1 LSNPITQAQP
11 PLEFIEPKF
20 NPLVYKTTQLLQPTW
35 VRWRAKIADV
45 EVSNAGALV
54 ELYRQFQEGKIRFMM
69 AFRHPSTNDPLC
81 MNYLLSNYLGKV
93 AKQQGVKLQRPI
105 HAHFIYD
112 RGIPLWAGKG
122 VGWYYSQMGCTPIRR
137 GRVDL
142 VGLRSIRHLFAL
154 GRFPMAA
161 APEGATNGH
170 NEIMSPIEPGI
181 AQFGFWCIEDL
192 LKAGRPLRYLQSSAQ
207 QVVILPIGLQYHYLS
222 TPWEAIANLLT
233 QLEADSGL
241 PPYSEVDLKLEAENE
256 GMISSLT
263 DPTDPQQVI
272 LYKRLI
278 RLGGHLLPMVEKF
291 YAKFYHQDLTLSRQ
305 SVPPQPVLFA
315 ANQDLAD
322 RLQVLMNA
330 ALNVAEQHFAIAPK
344 GTITDRCRRLEQ
356 AGWDWIYRDDLKNVE
371 NLSPVEKGLADRIAE
386 EASLRLWHMRLVES
400 FVSVTGQYVI
410 AKPTGDRF
418 AEILLIFWDMVAR
431 IKGEAPF
438 PRPQLGTQGV
448 KITIGQPI
456 SVSDRWETYQSSRR
470 QAVAGLTQD
479 LQAALESMIF

>member
-1 LSNPITQAQP
+1 MTNPVTQAQP
-11 PLEFIEPKF
+11 PLEFIKPEF
-20 NPLVYKTTQLLQPTW
+20 NPLVYKTTQLLQPAW
-35 VRWRAKIADV
+35 LRWRAKIADV
-45 EVSNAGALV
+45 EVSNPEVLV

-93 AKQQGVKLQRPI
+93 AKQKGVKLQHPV

-142 VGLRSIRHLFAL
+142 VGLRAIRQLFAS
-154 GRFPMAA
+154 GQFPMAA

-192 LKAGRPLRYLQSSAQ
+192 LKAGRSQ
-207 QVVILPIGLQYHYLS
+207 QVMILPIGLQYHYLS

-233 QLEADSGL
+233 QLEADSGV
-241 PPYSEVDLKLEAENE
+241 PPCSDAELKLEAEQE
-256 GMISSLT
+256 GMVLGGLS
-263 DPTDPQQVI
+263 DPQQAI

-278 RLGGHLLPMVEKF
+278 RLGEHLLPLVEKF
-291 YAKFYHQDLTLSRQ
+291 YTKFYHQDLTLSKQ
-305 SVPPQPVLFA
+305 SISSEPVLFA
-315 ANQDLAD
+315 TNQNLAD

-356 AGWDWIYRDDLKNVE
+356 AGWDWIYRDDLKNIE

-386 EASLRLWHMRLVES
+386 ETSLRLWHMRLVES

-410 AKPTGDRF
+410 EKPTGDRF
-418 AEILLIFWDMVAR
+418 AEILLIFWDMVTR
-431 IKGEAPF
+431 IKGEVPF
-438 PRPQLGTQGV
+438 PRPQLGTQGL
-448 KITIGQPI
+448 KITIGQPL
-456 SVSDRWETYQSSRR
+456 SVSDRWEAYQSSRR

-479 LQAALESMIF
+479 LQTALEEMIF

>member
-1 LSNPITQAQP
+1 MPNSITQAQP
-11 PLEFIEPKF
+11 PLEFIEPEF
-20 NPLVYKTTQLLQPTW
+20 NPLVYKTTQLLQPAW

-45 EVSNAGALV
+45 EVSNPEALV

-93 AKQQGVKLQRPI
+93 AKQKGVKLQRPI

-122 VGWYYSQMGCTPIRR
+122 VGWYYSRMGCTPIRR

-142 VGLRSIRHLFAL
+142 VGLRSIRQLFAS
-154 GRFPMAA
+154 GQFPMAA

-170 NEIMSPIEPGI
+170 NEIMSLIEPGI

-192 LKAGRPLRYLQSSAQ
+192 LKAGRSQ
-207 QVVILPIGLQYHYLS
+207 QVMILPIGLQYHYLS

-241 PPYSEVDLKLEAENE
+241 PPYAEDDLKLEAEKE
-256 GMISSLT
+256 GMSSLN
-263 DPTDPQQVI
+263 DPQQTI

-278 RLGGHLLPMVEKF
+278 RLGEHLLLMVEQF
-291 YAKFYHQDLTLSRQ
+291 YTKFYHQDLTLFRQ
-305 SVPPQPVLFA
+305 SALPQPVLCA
-315 ANQDLAD
+315 ANQNSAD

-330 ALNVAEQHFAIAPK
+330 ALDVAERHFAIAPK

-356 AGWDWIYRDDLKNVE
+356 AGWDWIYRDDLKNIE
-371 NLSPVEKGLADRIAE
+371 NLSPVEKGLANRIAE

-400 FVSVTGQYVI
+400 FVSVTGQYVYE
-410 AKPTGDRF
+410 KPTGDRF
-418 AEILLIFWDMVAR
+418 AEILLIFWDMVTR
-431 IKGEAPF
+431 IKGEVPF
-438 PRPQLGTQGV
+438 PRPQLGVQGV

-456 SVSDRWETYQSSRR
+456 SVSDRWEDYKASRR
-470 QAVAGLTQD
+470 QSVAGLTQD
-479 LQAALESMIF
+479 LQTALEGMIF

>member
-1 LSNPITQAQP
+1 MPNPITQAQP

-20 NPLVYKTTQLLQPTW
+20 NPLVYKTTQLLQPAW
-35 VRWRAKIADV
+35 VRWRSKIANV
-45 EVSNAGALV
+45 EVSNPEVLV
-54 ELYRQFQEGKIRFMM
+54 ELYRQFQADKIRFMM

-81 MNYLLSNYLGKV
+81 MSYLLANYLEKV
-93 AKQQGVKLQRPI
+93 AKQKRVKLQRPI

-137 GRVDL
+137 GKVDL
-142 VGLRSIRHLFAL
+142 VGLRSIRQLFAS
-154 GRFPMAA
+154 GQFPMAA

-192 LKAGRPLRYLQSSAQ
+192 LKAERAQ
-207 QVVILPIGLQYHYLS
+207 QVMILPIGLQYHYLS

-241 PPYSEVDLKLEAENE
+241 PPYSEADLKQEAEQE
-256 GMISSLT
+256 GMVSSLT
-263 DPTDPQQVI
+263 DPQQMI

-278 RLGGHLLPMVEKF
+278 RLGEHLLPLVEQF
-291 YAKFYHQDLTLSRQ
+291 YTKFYHQDLTLSKQ
-305 SVPPQPVLFA
+305 SIPPQPVLFST
-315 ANQDLAD
+315 NQNLAD

-344 GTITDRCRRLEQ
+344 GSITDRCRRLEQ
-356 AGWDWIYRDDLKNVE
+356 AGWDWIYRDDLKHIE
-371 NLSPVEKGLADRIAE
+371 NLSLVEKGLADRIAE

-400 FVSVTGQYVI
+400 FVSVTGKYVI
-410 AKPTGDRF
+410 EKPTGDRF
-418 AEILLIFWDMVAR
+418 AEILLIFWDMVTR
-431 IKGEAPF
+431 IKGETPF
-438 PRPQLGTQGV
+438 PRPQLGVQGV
-448 KITIGQPI
+448 KITIGQPM
-456 SVSDRWETYQSSRR
+456 SVSDRWETYKANRR

-479 LQAALESMIF
+479 LQTALESMIL

>member
-1 LSNPITQAQP
+1 MLNPITQAQP
-11 PLEFIEPKF
+11 PLEFIKPDF
-20 NPLVYKTTQLLQPTW
+20 NPLIYKTTQLLQPAW
-35 VRWRAKIADV
+35 MRWRAKIADV
-45 EVSNAGALV
+45 QVSNPEVLV
-54 ELYRQFQEGKIRFMM
+54 DLYRQFQEGKIRFMM

-93 AKQQGVKLQRPI
+93 AKQKGVKLQHPI

-137 GRVDL
+137 GGIDL
-142 VGLRSIRHLFAL
+142 VGLRSIRQLFTS
-154 GRFPMAA
+154 GQFPMAA

-181 AQFGFWCIEDL
+181 AQFGFWCMEDL
-192 LKAGRPLRYLQSSAQ
+192 LKAGRSQ
-207 QVVILPIGLQYHYLS
+207 QVMILPIGLQYHYLS
-222 TPWEAIANLLT
+222 TPWKAIANLLT

-241 PPYSEVDLKLEAENE
+241 PPCCEADLKAETAKE
-256 GMISSLT
+256 GATSLS
-263 DPTDPQQVI
+263 DPQQMI
-272 LYKRLI
+272 LYKRLL
-278 RLGGHLLPMVEKF
+278 RLGEHLLPMVEKF
-291 YAKFYHQDLTLSRQ
+291 YAKFYHQNLTIPSGQ
-305 SVPPQPVLFA
+305 SKPPQSILLST
-315 ANQDLAD
+315 NQNLVD

-356 AGWDWIYRDDLKNVE
+356 AGWDWIYRDDLENVE

-400 FVSVTGQYVI
+400 FVSVTGRYVI
-410 AKPTGDRF
+410 EKPTGDRF
-418 AEILLIFWDMVAR
+418 AEILLIFWDMVTR
-431 IKGEAPF
+431 IKGEVPF
-438 PRPQLGTQGV
+438 PRPQLGVQGV
-448 KITIGQPI
+448 KITIGQPL
-456 SVSDRWETYQSSRR
+456 SVSDRWEAYHASRR

-479 LQAALESMIF
+479 LQTALEEMIF

>member
-1 LSNPITQAQP
+1 LPNPITQAQP
-11 PLEFIEPKF
+11 PLEFIEPEF
-20 NPLVYKTTQLLQPTW
+20 NPLVYKTTQLLQPAW

-45 EVSNAGALV
+45 QVSNPEVLV
-54 ELYRQFQEGKIRFMM
+54 DLYRQFQEGKIRFMM

-93 AKQQGVKLQRPI
+93 AKQKGIKLQHPI

-122 VGWYYSQMGCTPIRR
+122 VGWYYAQMGCTPIRR

-142 VGLRSIRHLFAL
+142 VGLRSIRQLFTS
-154 GRFPMAA
+154 GQFPMAA

-192 LKAGRPLRYLQSSAQ
+192 LKAGRPSRYLQSSAQ
-207 QVVILPIGLQYHYLS
+207 QVMILPIGLQYHYLS

-241 PPYSEVDLKLEAENE
+241 QPCGEADLKVEANGE
-256 GMISSLT
+256 GSNLSE
-263 DPTDPQQVI
+263 PQQMV

-278 RLGGHLLPMVEKF
+278 RLGEHLLPMVEKF
-291 YAKFYHQDLTLSRQ
+291 YAKFYHQNLTLSAH
-305 SVPPQPVLFA
+305 SEPPQPILFST
-315 ANQDLAD
+315 NRNLAE

-410 AKPTGDRF
+410 EKPTGDRF
-418 AEILLIFWDMVAR
+418 AEILLIFWDMVTR
-431 IKGEAPF
+431 IKGEVPF
-438 PRPQLGTQGV
+438 PRPQLGVQGV
-448 KITIGQPI
+448 KITIGQPL
-456 SVSDRWETYQSSRR
+456 SVSDRWETYQVSRR

-479 LQAALESMIF
+479 LQTALEAMIF

>member
-1 LSNPITQAQP
+1 MPNPITQAQP
-11 PLEFIEPKF
+11 PLEFIKPEF

-35 VRWRAKIADV
+35 MCWRAKIADV
-45 EVSNAGALV
+45 EVSNPEALV

-81 MNYLLSNYLGKV
+81 MSYLLANYLGKV
-93 AKQQGVKLQRPI
+93 AKQKGVKLQRPI

-112 RGIPLWAGKG
+112 RGIPLWAGNA
-122 VGWYYSQMGCTPIRR
+122 VGWFYSQMGCTPIRR

-142 VGLRSIRHLFAL
+142 VGLRSIRQLFAS
-154 GRFPMAA
+154 GQFPMAA

-192 LKAGRPLRYLQSSAQ
+192 LKAGRSQ

-241 PPYSEVDLKLEAENE
+241 PPYSEADLKLEAENE
-256 GMISSLT
+256 GMSSLT
-263 DPTDPQQVI
+263 DSQQI

-278 RLGGHLLPMVEKF
+278 RLGEHLLPMVEKF
-291 YAKFYHQDLTLSRQ
+291 YAKFYHQDLTLSGH
-305 SVPPQPVLFA
+305 SVPSQPVLFST
-315 ANQDLAD
+315 NQNLAD

-344 GTITDRCRRLEQ
+344 GTVTDRCRRLEQ

-371 NLSPVEKGLADRIAE
+371 HLSPVEKGLADRIAE

-410 AKPTGDRF
+410 EKPTGDRF

-431 IKGEAPF
+431 IKGESPF
-438 PRPQLGTQGV
+438 PRPQLGVQGV

-456 SVSDRWETYQSSRR
+456 SVSDRWETYQASRR
-470 QAVAGLTQD
+470 QAVAELTQD
-479 LQAALESMIF
+479 LQTALESMIL